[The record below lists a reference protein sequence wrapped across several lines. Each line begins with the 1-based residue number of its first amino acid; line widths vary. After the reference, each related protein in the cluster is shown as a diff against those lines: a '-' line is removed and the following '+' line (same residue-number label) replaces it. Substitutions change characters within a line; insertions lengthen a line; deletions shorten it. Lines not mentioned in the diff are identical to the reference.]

1 MKLTV
6 SEEAANWYKE
16 ALHIDNGSKVRFFV
30 RYGGC
35 STVQKGFSLGVKSD
49 DPLKIGASDEQN
61 GITFFIE
68 DEDLWF
74 FDEHD
79 VSVTLDE
86 QGEEPLFHYNK

>member
-1 MKLTV
+1 
-6 SEEAANWYKE
+6 
-16 ALHIDNGSKVRFFV
+16 
-30 RYGGC
+30 
-35 STVQKGFSLGVKSD
+35 VKSD